1 MAAKQR
7 GISRDLIIHP
17 GETIADV
24 LEERGISQAELAT
37 CTGVTPV
44 YVSNVIHGKK
54 DISARFALALEYALG
69 VPKSFWI
76 NLQAH
81 YDAELLEFNEM
92 QSITDEERCVRDSL
106 KDMVKYFRKEGQMP
120 DEETKDESIL
130 SLRKV
135 LRISNLVNVREIV
148 PAGAFRMGKQGS
160 VNADV
165 LGAWVRLCQISMEN
179 KRAAGTFRAEDVEQ
193 LTKDL
198 KNVMLENEHNTL
210 ESLQYVFAKY
220 GIVFDVVRN
229 FKGAPVQGYVASRQ
243 NGSYQMVVTLRNAY
257 KDIFWFSVF
266 HELGHIVNGD
276 VGKNSKF
283 LDDESEQDK
292 EAAADAFARESLIL
306 EADYRVFTAKGSFTI
321 ESIKKFSVSQNV
333 MPYIVIGRLQKE
345 KKLPYDRFVKY
356 KEVYKWADCK

>member
-1 MAAKQR
+1 MAAKQH

-54 DISARFALALEYALG
+54 DISAKFAIALEYALG

-81 YDAELLEFNEM
+81 YDAELLAYNEK
-92 QSITDEERCVRDSL
+92 QSITDEERAVRDSL
-106 KDMVKYFRKEGQMP
+106 KDVVKFFRKEGRMP
-120 DEETKDESIL
+120 EGETKDDSIL
-130 SLRKV
+130 SLRKA

-148 PAGAFRMGKQGS
+148 PAGAFRMGSHGA
-160 VNADV
+160 VNMDV
-165 LGAWVRLCQISMEN
+165 LGAWVRLCQITMEN
-179 KRAAGTFRAEDVEQ
+179 KQATGYFQVGDVGK
-193 LTKDL
+193 LTKEL
-198 KNVMLENEHNTL
+198 KKVMTEDDHNICEN
-210 ESLQYVFAKY
+210 LQYVFAKY
-220 GIVFDVVRN
+220 GIIFDVVRN
-229 FKGAPVQGYVASRQ
+229 FRGAPVQGYVASKQ
-243 NGSYQMVVTLRNAY
+243 NGSYQMAVTLRNAY

-283 LDDESEQDK
+283 LDDETEKDK
-292 EAAADAFARESLIL
+292 EDAADAFARESLIS
-306 EADYRVFTAKGSFTI
+306 EEDYQVFTYKGSFTI
-321 ESIKKFSVSQNV
+321 KSIKKFAASQNV

-356 KEVYKWADCK
+356 KETYKWAE